1 MGAGSCFRGQ
11 YGGGMS
17 SVTSVFVVVGDSA
30 GGLAE
35 EVAPKV
41 AEVVAEVIRG
51 TAANPDAAAHLPVI
65 SNSEDDCH
73 PLQGGSKPGGGAVIW
88 FAWNYA
94 RLADLEQRLKECG
107 FQNITVWSQ
116 HEMDG
121 PVPRVT
127 SW

>member
-1 MGAGSCFRGQ
+1 
-11 YGGGMS
+11 MS
-17 SVTSVFVVVGDSA
+17 SVTSVFVLVGDSH

-41 AEVVAEVIRG
+41 AEVVAEVIRE
-51 TAANPDAAAHLPVI
+51 TAANPDAATRLPVI
-65 SNSEDDCH
+65 SNSEDACH

-94 RLADLEQRLKECG
+94 HPVGLEQRLQERG
-107 FQNITVWSQ
+107 FENITVWSQ
-116 HEMDG
+116 QESNG
-121 PVPRVT
+121 AAPRVT

>member
-1 MGAGSCFRGQ
+1 
-11 YGGGMS
+11 MS
-17 SVTSVFVVVGDSA
+17 SVTSVFVVVGDSTNGA
-30 GGLAE
+30 AE

-41 AEVVAEVIRG
+41 AEVVAEVIRE

-65 SNSEDDCH
+65 SNSEDECH

-94 RLADLEQRLKECG
+94 HPIDLEQRLQERG
-107 FQNITVWSQ
+107 FENITVWSQ
-116 HEMDG
+116 HESAGMDG
-121 PVPRVT
+121 EGPRVT

>member
-1 MGAGSCFRGQ
+1 
-11 YGGGMS
+11 MS

-41 AEVVAEVIRG
+41 AGVVAEVIRE
-51 TAANPDAAAHLPVI
+51 TAANPGAAAHLPVI
-65 SNSEDDCH
+65 STSEDEAN

-94 RLADLEQRLKECG
+94 RPVDLEERLRQCG
-107 FQNITVWSQ
+107 FESITVWSQ
-116 HEMDG
+116 HENG
-121 PVPRVT
+121 LPPRVT
-127 SW
+127 TW